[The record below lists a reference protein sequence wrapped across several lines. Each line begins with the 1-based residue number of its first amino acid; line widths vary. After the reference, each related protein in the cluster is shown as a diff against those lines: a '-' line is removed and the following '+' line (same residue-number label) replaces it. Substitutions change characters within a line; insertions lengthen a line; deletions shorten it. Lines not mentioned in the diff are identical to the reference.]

1 MYETCVGL
9 NPAPPR
15 HQGLGEARNLTR
27 GDARNRDV
35 GRRAEQ
41 VLRVPGAF
49 DGPIMLGAPGAR
61 VDVDGQT
68 EVVANGLENQDQLRL
83 GKIQTASTSTIE
95 ILDERSSLKVSR
107 VYPPSSDAGG

>member
-1 MYETCVGL
+1 MAEGRIGL
-9 NPAPPR
+9 NPAPAG
-15 HQGLGEARNLTR
+15 HQRLGEARDLTR

-35 GRRAEQ
+35 SRRAEQ
-41 VLRVPGAF
+41 VLRVPGTF

-68 EVVANGLENQDQLRL
+68 EVVANGLENQHQLRL
-83 GKIQTASTSTIE
+83 GEIEPASTSTIE

-107 VYPPSSDAGG
+107 VYPPSSGAGG